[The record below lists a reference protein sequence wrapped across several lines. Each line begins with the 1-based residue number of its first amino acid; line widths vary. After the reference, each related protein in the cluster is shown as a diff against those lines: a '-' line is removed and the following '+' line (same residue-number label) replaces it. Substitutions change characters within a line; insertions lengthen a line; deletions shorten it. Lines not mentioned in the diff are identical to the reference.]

1 MTLLFQI
8 ILMTASIIL
17 AAIILR
23 KVASSRAKVEDSIF
37 WLGLC
42 LLIVL
47 LSIFPDI
54 AGFFASLI
62 GIYSPINFI
71 FLFFIF
77 ILIVK
82 QFSSSLRISKLEM
95 RVQELSQ
102 ALALLKSDST
112 ASSEKAPNGG
122 EEREAVFKR
131 DA

>member
-8 ILMTASIIL
+8 ILITASIIL

-37 WLGLC
+37 WLGL